1 MMQSENKT
9 DGLRV
14 VITAAAGGLGTT
26 LVRRFLAA
34 GHKVVACDLQ
44 LTTLESLQTTDA
56 RLLLVAG
63 DASDEGDVAKVIGT
77 AQQAWGG
84 VDVLINN
91 VGIGGP
97 TAEPEDITL
106 DQWNETLRV
115 NLTSHF
121 LFARATIPIMKKAG
135 SGLIVNISSSS
146 AKTGLPLRLPYVVSK
161 GAVMSLTSN
170 LARELGPHGIR
181 VNAILPGPIRGPRI
195 MNVIAAKAKAM
206 NIDPAKY
213 EQDMVR
219 YISLRTMVDPDDVSA
234 MIEFLASPA
243 GHRVSGQLIGVDG
256 NIEWEE

>member
-1 MMQSENKT
+1 MAFK
-9 DGLRV
+9 DLAGGLRV
-14 VITAAAGGLGTT
+14 IITAAAGGLGSTM
-26 LVRRFLAA
+26 VRRFLAA
-34 GHKVVACDLQ
+34 GHRVIACDLDLVSLQ
-44 LTTLESLQTTDA
+44 SLQTADG
-56 RLLLVAG
+56 RLVLSTG
-63 DASDEGDVAKVIGT
+63 DASIEVDVAKVIDAALHT
-77 AQQAWGG
+77 WGG
-84 VDVLINN
+84 IDVLVNN

-121 LFARATIPIMKKAG
+121 LFARACIPTMKKAA

-195 MNVIAAKAKAM
+195 ISVIAAKAKAM
-206 NIDPAKY
+206 NINPAEY
-213 EQDMVR
+213 ERDMVR
-219 YISLRTMVDPDDVSA
+219 YISLRTMVEPDDVSA
-234 MIEFLASPA
+234 MVEFLASPA
-243 GHRVSGQLIGVDG
+243 GYRVSGQMIGVDG

>member
-1 MMQSENKT
+1 MNASNSPT
-9 DGLRV
+9 TNRV
-14 VITAAAGGLGTT
+14 VITAAAGGLGSTM
-26 LVRRFLAA
+26 VRRFLAA

-44 LTTLESLQTTDA
+44 LSALQDLQTEDG
-56 RLLLVAG
+56 RLLLVTG
-63 DASDEGDVAKVIGT
+63 DASSESDVTAAIAA

-84 VDVLINN
+84 IDLLVNN

-97 TAEPEDITL
+97 TAEPENITL

-121 LFARATIPIMKKAG
+121 LFSRAAIPLMKKAG
-135 SGLIVNISSSS
+135 NGLIVNISSSS

-161 GAVMSLTSN
+161 GAVISLTSN

-181 VNAILPGPIRGPRI
+181 VNAILPGPIRGARI
-195 MNVIAAKAKAM
+195 MSVIAAKAKAM
-206 NIDPAKY
+206 NIDPADY
-213 EQDMVR
+213 ERDMVR

-243 GHRVSGQLIGVDG
+243 GSKVSGQMIGVDG
-256 NIEWEE
+256 NTEWEE

>member
-1 MMQSENKT
+1 MPTESKT
-9 DGLRV
+9 ASLRV
-14 VITAAAGGLGTT
+14 IITAAAGGLGSTM
-26 LVRRFLAA
+26 VRRFLLA
-34 GHKVVACDLQ
+34 GHKVVACDLDVAVLQ
-44 LTTLESLQTTDA
+44 DLQTSDN
-56 RLLLVAG
+56 RLVLVNG
-63 DASDEGDVAKVIGT
+63 DASSELDVTKTIDAALLSWSGI
-77 AQQAWGG
+77 
-84 VDVLINN
+84 DVLINN

-121 LFARATIPIMKKAG
+121 LFARACIPNMKKAG
-135 SGLIVNISSSS
+135 KGLIVNISSGS

-161 GAVMSLTSN
+161 GAVISLTTN

-195 MNVIAAKAKAM
+195 THVIAAKAKAM
-206 NIDPAKY
+206 NVNPVDF
-213 EQDMVR
+213 EQAMLR
-219 YISLRTMVDPDDVSA
+219 YISLRTMVKPDDVSA
-234 MIEFLASPA
+234 MVEFLASEG

>member
-1 MMQSENKT
+1 MMSADKT
-9 DGLRV
+9 ASPLCV
-14 VITAAAGGLGTT
+14 VITAAAGGLGSTM
-26 LVRRFLAA
+26 VRRFLAA
-34 GHKVVACDLQ
+34 GHKVVACDLN
-44 LTTLESLQTTDA
+44 LTALQSLQTSDN
-56 RLLLVAG
+56 RLALVPG
-63 DASDEGDVAKVIGT
+63 DASSEPDVAKVIDT
-77 AQQAWGG
+77 AHQMWGG
-84 VDVLINN
+84 IDLLINN

-106 DQWNETLRV
+106 DEWNETLRV

-121 LFARATIPIMKKAG
+121 LFARATIPLMKKAK

-161 GAVMSLTSN
+161 GAVISLTSN

-195 MNVIAAKAKAM
+195 ANVIAAKAKVM
-206 NIDPAKY
+206 NIDPADY
-213 EQDMVR
+213 ERDMVR

-234 MIEFLASPA
+234 MVEFLASPA
-243 GHRVSGQLIGVDG
+243 GHRVSGQMIGVDG

>member
-1 MMQSENKT
+1 MPIENT
-9 DGLRV
+9 SGGLRV
-14 VITAAAGGLGTT
+14 VITAAAGGLGSTM
-26 LVRRFLAA
+26 VRRFLAA
-34 GHKVVACDLQ
+34 GYKVVACDLE
-44 LTTLESLQTTDA
+44 LKSVEGLQTADN
-56 RLLLVAG
+56 RLVLATG
-63 DASDEGDVAKVIGT
+63 DASSEADVAKVVSA
-77 AQQAWGG
+77 AQATWGG
-84 VDVLINN
+84 VDVLVNN

-121 LFARATIPIMKKAG
+121 LFARAVIPIMKKAG

-181 VNAILPGPIRGPRI
+181 VNAILPGPIRGARI
-195 MNVIAAKAKAM
+195 MNVIAAKAKVM
-206 NIDPAKY
+206 NIDPAEY
-213 EQDMVR
+213 ERDMVR
-219 YISLRTMVDPDDVSA
+219 YISLRTMVEPDDVSA
-234 MIEFLASPA
+234 MVEFLASSA

-256 NIEWEE
+256 NTEWEE

>member
-1 MMQSENKT
+1 MNASNSPT
-9 DGLRV
+9 TNRV
-14 VITAAAGGLGTT
+14 VITAAAGGLGSTM
-26 LVRRFLAA
+26 VRRFLAA

-44 LTTLESLQTTDA
+44 LSALQDLQTEDG
-56 RLLLVAG
+56 RLLLVTG
-63 DASDEGDVAKVIGT
+63 DASSESDVTAAIAA

-84 VDVLINN
+84 IDLLVNN

-97 TAEPEDITL
+97 TAEPENITL

-121 LFARATIPIMKKAG
+121 LFSRAAIPLMKKAG
-135 SGLIVNISSSS
+135 NGLIVNISSSS

-161 GAVMSLTSN
+161 GAVISLTSN

-181 VNAILPGPIRGPRI
+181 VNAILPGPIKGARI
-195 MNVIAAKAKAM
+195 MSVIAAKAKVM
-206 NIDPAKY
+206 NIDPADY
-213 EQDMVR
+213 ERDMVR

-243 GHRVSGQLIGVDG
+243 GSKVSGQMIGVDG
-256 NIEWEE
+256 NTEWEE